1 MPFSISAGVGF
12 IALFGVA
19 VLNGIVLIS
28 EFNRLKKE
36 CMQDVIDIV
45 FTGTKIRLRPVLMTA
60 AVASLG
66 FLPMA
71 LSNGAGAEVQRPLAT
86 VVMGGLISAT
96 LLTLL
101 VLPVLYVMFENKSK
115 KTKVSITPLILL
127 ISLLFLSSTNIA
139 QTTKQTA
146 SLEQALSIA
155 EKNNYQI
162 QGALLN
168 EQSNESLKKTWFD
181 APKTNASFEY
191 GQINTVYNDNRIG
204 LSQNLSFPS
213 VYAAHKKSL
222 AASYLAAKAQSKLT
236 KLEVNAEIKTL
247 FYEILVLR
255 KKQNLLKYADSLYA
269 LFEQKAQLKL
279 KLGESNILEKTTAE
293 SQRQQIYNQLNM
305 LNSDV
310 EIVLKHFNQLL
321 NDKVPYE
328 PLASSDLYK
337 LISNVDT
344 SNLSQHPLLLAEL
357 HYLNANKYKWKTERN
372 KLLPDLMFGYNSMT
386 IIGLQ
391 NIDGK
396 ETYFNSDKRFSS
408 LMVGLGIP
416 LFFGSQSS
424 RIVASKLQFIK
435 AQNDFSMTQQKLK
448 TDVLVM
454 QEQVKKYQSSFD
466 YYNSKGLN
474 HSKTIAKTANLQF
487 NNGDIDYL
495 QFTMLLNQSIGI
507 QSEYLNALQ
516 NLNQSKIN
524 LDKLLG
530 NN

>member
-1 MPFSISAGVGF
+1 
-12 IALFGVA
+12 
-19 VLNGIVLIS
+19 
-28 EFNRLKKE
+28 
-36 CMQDVIDIV
+36 
-45 FTGTKIRLRPVLMTA
+45 MTA

-101 VLPVLYVMFENKSK
+101 VLPILYVMFENKNNK
-115 KTKVSITPLILL
+115 NNKTKITIAPIFILV
-127 ISLLFLSSTNIA
+127 SLLFSIVSFA
-139 QTTKQTA
+139 QTPNHDI
-146 SLEQALSIA
+146 SLEKALSIA

-162 QGALLN
+162 QGAIIS
-168 EQSNESLKKTWFD
+168 EQGNESLKKTWFD

-191 GQINTVYNDNRIG
+191 GQINTLYNDNRFGI
-204 LSQNLSFPS
+204 SQSIAFPT

-222 AASYLAAKAQSKLT
+222 SETYLATKAQSKLT

-255 KKQNLLKYADSLYA
+255 QKQNLLKYADSLYA

-279 KLGESNILEKTTAE
+279 KLGESNILEKTTTE

-305 LNSDV
+305 LNSDI
-310 EIVLKHFNQLL
+310 EIALKHFNQML

-328 PLASSDLYK
+328 PIASSDLYK

-344 SNLSQHPLLLAEL
+344 SNLSQHPLLISEF
-357 HYLNANKYKWKTERN
+357 HYLNANKYRWKTERN

-408 LMVGLGIP
+408 FMVGLGIP

-424 RIVASKLQFIK
+424 RIGASKLQYVK
-435 AQNDFSMTQQKLK
+435 AQIDFNMTQQKLK
-448 TDVLVM
+448 TDVMVM

-466 YYNSKGLN
+466 YYNSQGLN
-474 HSKTIAKTANLQF
+474 HSKTIANTANLQF

>member
-1 MPFSISAGVGF
+1 
-12 IALFGVA
+12 
-19 VLNGIVLIS
+19 
-28 EFNRLKKE
+28 
-36 CMQDVIDIV
+36 
-45 FTGTKIRLRPVLMTA
+45 
-60 AVASLG
+60 
-66 FLPMA
+66 
-71 LSNGAGAEVQRPLAT
+71 
-86 VVMGGLISAT
+86 
-96 LLTLL
+96 
-101 VLPVLYVMFENKSK
+101 
-115 KTKVSITPLILL
+115 
-127 ISLLFLSSTNIA
+127 
-139 QTTKQTA
+139 
-146 SLEQALSIA
+146 
-155 EKNNYQI
+155 
-162 QGALLN
+162 
-168 EQSNESLKKTWFD
+168 
-181 APKTNASFEY
+181 
-191 GQINTVYNDNRIG
+191 
-204 LSQNLSFPS
+204 
-213 VYAAHKKSL
+213 
-222 AASYLAAKAQSKLT
+222 
-236 KLEVNAEIKTL
+236 
-247 FYEILVLR
+247 VLR
-255 KKQNLLKYADSLYA
+255 QKQNLLKYADSLYA
-269 LFEQKAQLKL
+269 LFEQKAELKL

-305 LNSDV
+305 LNSDI

-321 NDKVPYE
+321 NDRVPYE
-328 PLASSDLYK
+328 PLASGDLYK
-337 LISNVDT
+337 FISNVDT
-344 SNLSQHPLLLAEL
+344 SNLSQHPLLLSEL
-357 HYLNANKYKWKTERN
+357 HYLNANKYRWKAERN

-454 QEQVKKYQSSFD
+454 QEQVKKYQISFD
-466 YYNSKGLN
+466 YYNSQGLN
-474 HSKTIAKTANLQF
+474 HAKTIANTANLQF

-495 QFTMLLNQSIGI
+495 QYTMLLNQSIGI

>member
-1 MPFSISAGVGF
+1 
-12 IALFGVA
+12 
-19 VLNGIVLIS
+19 
-28 EFNRLKKE
+28 
-36 CMQDVIDIV
+36 VIDIV

-101 VLPVLYVMFENKSK
+101 VLPILYVMFENKNK

-127 ISLLFLSSTNIA
+127 VLLLLFSSANIA
-139 QTTKQTA
+139 QSTKQTI
-146 SLEQALSIA
+146 SLAQALSIA
-155 EKNNYQI
+155 EKNNHQI

-168 EQSNESLKKTWFD
+168 EESNESLKKTWFD

-191 GQINTVYNDNRIG
+191 GQINTIYNDNRIG
-204 LSQNLSFPS
+204 LSQSFAFPT
-213 VYAAHKKSL
+213 VYGAHKKSL
-222 AASYLAAKAQSKLT
+222 SETYLASKAQTILN
-236 KLEVNAEIKTL
+236 KLEVNANVKLL

-255 KKQNLLKYADSLYA
+255 QKQKLLQYADSIYA

-293 SQRQQIYNQLNM
+293 SQRQQINIQLKM
-305 LNSDV
+305 LVSDI
-310 EIVLKHFNQLL
+310 EIALKHFNQLL
-321 NDKVPYE
+321 NDKVIWE
-328 PLASSDLYK
+328 PQASNEIYK
-337 LISNVDT
+337 LQSNSDT

-357 HYLNANKYKWKTERN
+357 HYLNANKYKLKTERN
-372 KLLPDLMFGYNSMT
+372 KLLPDLMLGYNNMT

-408 LMVGLGIP
+408 FMVGLGIP

-424 RIVASKLQFIK
+424 RIGASKLQYVK
-435 AQNDFSMTQQKLK
+435 AQNDFSMTQQKFK
-448 TDVLVM
+448 IDILVM

-466 YYNSKGLN
+466 YYNSQGLN
-474 HSKTIAKTANLQF
+474 HSRIIVNTANLQF

-495 QFTMLLNQSIGI
+495 QFAMLLNQSIGI